1 MRVYRS
7 MTYGQRQKPIEI
19 LTEDEVWAL
28 IRACSRRAPSGRR
41 DACLIAL
48 CAFAGLR
55 TAEALAL
62 LPTQIRK
69 NGDDSLEVV
78 DLIGKGGVRRTV
90 HVLPGRE
97 KPILDWL
104 DARRRLDLPKRIQVG
119 GRRVAPPLICSISM
133 PDPGHPLDG
142 SNTRKMLKRRAA
154 AAGIEKRV
162 HMHGLRHFHAFQLAQ
177 RGVKLH
183 IVQQQLGHSRL
194 DTTSTYIAH
203 LSAKEIGD
211 EIRRAFSRPA

>member
-1 MRVYRS
+1 MRVYRT

-19 LTEDEVWAL
+19 LSEDEVWAL

-41 DACLIAL
+41 DACLLAL

-62 LPTQIRK
+62 LPSQVRR
-69 NGDDSLEVV
+69 NDDGSVEIV

-97 KPILDWL
+97 TPILDWL
-104 DARRRLDLPKRIQVG
+104 EARRRLDIPKRVQANG
-119 GRRVAPPLICSISM
+119 SRVTPLLICSISM
-133 PDPGHPLDG
+133 PHPGRPLIPR
-142 SNTRKMLKRRAA
+142 NVRTMIKRRAA

-162 HMHGLRHFHAFQLAQ
+162 HMHGLRHFHAFLLAQ
-177 RGVKLH
+177 KNVKLH
-183 IVQQQLGHSRL
+183 VVQQQLGHSRL

-203 LSAKEIGD
+203 LSAKDIGD
-211 EIRRAFSRPA
+211 EIRRAFSA